1 LHSWLSISSH
11 FVREDD
17 KSVDALDDV
26 EKKGETDKFLEHDSS
41 SDRPQYI
48 PVVPI
53 TLAVDQTSTLKL
65 VSGENTPITPTSKQV
80 AHEMT
85 QKWKNRGE

>member
-1 LHSWLSISSH
+1 LHSWHSINSH

-17 KSVDALDDV
+17 KAVDALDV
-26 EKKGETDKFLEHDSS
+26 EKKGETEKFLEHDSS
-41 SDRPQYI
+41 TDRPKYI
-48 PVVPI
+48 QVVPN

-65 VSGENTPITPTSKQV
+65 ASGENTPITPTSKQV
-80 AHEMT
+80 ALEMT